1 MQFGRIREVLDRKY
15 RLEYG
20 LQALVQ
26 PSADRFVDHQEL
38 VVGRL
43 LNLDEVRHLR
53 HFLDV
58 PEKLANAFATC
69 ERLLRHS
76 GLSFRRPSGGDLPKR
91 DWHRPRV
98 ESRHIPEFRSSM
110 SGFYS

>member
-1 MQFGRIREVLDRKY
+1 MQLGRVGKILDRKH
-15 RLEYG
+15 RLEHG

-26 PSADRFVDHQEL
+26 PSADRLADHQEL

-43 LNLDEVRHLR
+43 LKLHQVRPLR
-53 HFLDV
+53 HFLDM

-76 GLSFRRPSGGDLPKR
+76 GLSFRRPSEANLPKR

-98 ESRHIPEFRSSM
+98 ESRHIPEFQKSM